1 MANEQQKKELEL
13 LGRVNDLLEIK
24 KEMSVPGEKYNIF
37 SVLDRERK
45 EVTTHCRLIGEFLD
59 KNGSHGMGD
68 VFLREFFPIVLG
80 IKDYPEDGAN
90 VELEKVIDEGRMD
103 FCILG
108 NGFYYPIEAKIDA
121 GDQPEQIKRYY
132 TEAQNNAAQKK
143 ADKFRVYYLTLDGHE
158 PSKESLGSVKIEEI
172 ECISFDIHIRQ
183 WLERCTE
190 IAWKA
195 PNITEIIRQ
204 YLKLLD
210 KLTGKSDFVIKHV
223 EKLIRGSEKYFESAL
238 EIAKHVH
245 TEDNK
250 SAPAIIREGLYN
262 VRTEIMWRFFSDLDN
277 RLQEKCKLERFHFSH
292 DYEDKV
298 KNYYNYHINKGDTNT
313 NPSLAYRIKSLTAGT
328 EIILRFEIGDRFY
341 YGINICNESKKG
353 EYKPLKGKKI
363 KSDETLK
370 KAIISA
376 FKCDDWETKV
386 NSLKN
391 IPWLW
396 KQYLPSGKD
405 CYENTAADDKIEL
418 NFRTCRGR
426 YEHLLDDAK
435 REKLID
441 EIVDKVKEQLP
452 NILKT
457 GCPNNLR

>member
-1 MANEQQKKELEL
+1 MVSEQQKKEL

-24 KEMSVPGEKYNIF
+24 KEMPSVPGKKFNIF
-37 SVLDRERK
+37 SVLDREHK

-68 VFLREFFPIVLG
+68 VFLREFFPIVLEL
-80 IKDYPEDGAN
+80 DYPKNEPT
-90 VELEKVIDEGRMD
+90 VRLEYVTDDGRMD
-103 FCILG
+103 FRISGKGYC
-108 NGFYYPIEAKIDA
+108 YPIEAKIYA
-121 GDQPEQIKRYY
+121 GDQDKQIERYY
-132 TEAQNNAAQKK
+132 TEAKND
-143 ADKFRVYYLTLDGHE
+143 ADDVRVYYLTLDGHK
-158 PSKESLGSVKIEEI
+158 PSKKSLGSVKIEEVK
-172 ECISFDIHIRQ
+172 CISFDEDIRK
-183 WLERCTE
+183 WLKRCAE
-190 IAWKA
+190 IAWEA
-195 PNITEIIRQ
+195 PNIVEIIRQ

-210 KLTGKSDFVIKHV
+210 KLMGKSEDDFVIKYV
-223 EKLIRGSEKYFESAL
+223 EKLIRGSNENFECAL
-238 EIAKHVH
+238 EIAKDVPA
-245 TEDNK
+245 EDNK
-250 SAPAIIREGLYN
+250 SAPAIIREGLNN

-277 RLQEKCKLERFHFSH
+277 RLQEKCELDRYNFFY
-292 DYEDKV
+292 DYENRV
-298 KNYYNYHINKGDTNT
+298 KNYYNYYIIKGEANT
-313 NPSLAYRIKSLTAGT
+313 NPSLAYRIKPLSAGT
-328 EIILRFEIGDRFY
+328 EIILRFEIGDTFY
-341 YGINICNESKKG
+341 YGINICNERKKG

-386 NSLKN
+386 NSLKKDD

-426 YEHLLDDAK
+426 YEDLLDDAK

-457 GCPNNLR
+457 GCPNNSRK